1 MIPQD
6 SSKYTSPASPLP
18 LHELKVLQEY
28 IHHQNVQIIG
38 DVNPKRR
45 NEIMLSQFF
54 KSHKNQT
61 VRVRRN
67 SSTGIK
73 ESVAKTEAVGRDFVI
88 LTTLLTKY
96 WVPFHSIVSAD
107 LPYEQVNIPHHQH
120 QQMALDDDL
129 KHKLLLK
136 FGKTVSQKEFLKQQF
151 FDQTLI
157 GHLQILMKNKVI
169 IETKNGRVNGRFMHA
184 SSNGIEWIERGVKGS
199 AKWNEVYCIEK
210 QRFF

>member
-1 MIPQD
+1 MITPD

-45 NEIMLSQFF
+45 NEIMLFSFF

-61 VRVRRN
+61 IRLKKQ
-67 SSTGIK
+67 SSNGTHELI
-73 ESVAKTEAVGRDFVI
+73 AKTEAVGRDFVI

-96 WVPFHSIVSAD
+96 WIPYRHIVSAD
-107 LPYEQVNIPHHQH
+107 LPYDQVNVPHQQH

-129 KHKLLLK
+129 KQKLLLK

-151 FDQTLI
+151 FDQTLV
-157 GHLQILMKNKVI
+157 GNLQILKNNRVS
-169 IETKNGRVNGRFMHA
+169 IETEKGRIKGKFTDV
-184 SSNGIEWIERGVKGS
+184 SSNGIEWLDRGIKSS
-199 AKWNEVYCIEK
+199 ATWNEVYCIEK